1 MDEIFNWLKNQKG
14 GTGTYIEFQRRM
26 LALRLVDAQNAALA
40 RLLADLAG
48 RFADAYDGEPLP
60 VSVASEALSRL
71 TGYVEKAV
79 RAKDV
84 SLADQLALLNE
95 IGLAELA

>member
-1 MDEIFNWLKNQKG
+1 MDEILSWLKKQKG

-60 VSVASEALSRL
+60 VSVASAALSRL
-71 TGYVEKAV
+71 TDYVDKAV
-79 RAKDV
+79 GDKGGGP
-84 SLADQLALLNE
+84 ADRLALLNE